1 MGKASDTLPTAKTP
15 DVSSGRKREPVGGG
29 DVGDSKG
36 LESADR
42 AVARRM
48 LGNEKSPG
56 RDEREPS
63 ERPHEDDDQA
73 EDRRDEGDDAGTDRY
88 IDPSREADGDDAG
101 GEDRRETARSP
112 ERERDQRQ
120 RREIEAAARTLLTR
134 DNYTEKEISLLLKNT
149 ATADLHDLTRR
160 IRKRHAGQDDMGNRL
175 KKLEARGT
183 GQQIADDAEGE
194 GTGSD
199 PVEAL
204 EKHLAETGD
213 PATAKLF
220 RAALQSLRPAE
231 SPNGHRATMTNAQ
244 AVEHF
249 QPQLA
254 EVRHRFPQVK
264 DAENAADLLET
275 ANRMVKSGA
284 IAEGTDLVDALHA
297 AAETIW
303 PGGKHMSQR
312 EFASRHREESD
323 GQIDTGQNGRQPR
336 APAPSEDDED
346 RKAVRDLKRG
356 MSPEDIQHARSRR

>member
-1 MGKASDTLPTAKTP
+1 MGSAADTLPTAKTP
-15 DVSSGRKREPVGGG
+15 DVSNGRKREPVGGG

-42 AVARRM
+42 AVARR
-48 LGNEKSPG
+48 LFGNDKSPE
-56 RDEREPS
+56 RAEREPA
-63 ERPHEDDDQA
+63 ERPREDDGQA
-73 EDRRDEGDDAGTDRY
+73 EDRHDQGDDDAGSDRY
-88 IDPSREADGDDAG
+88 IDPGEAAGDEESG
-101 GEDRRETARSP
+101 GGRGETARSP
-112 ERERDQRQ
+112 ERERDRRQ
-120 RREIEAAARTLLTR
+120 RREIEAAARTLLSR
-134 DNYTEKEISLLLKNT
+134 DNYTEREIGLLLKNT

-183 GQQIADDAEGE
+183 GQQSADDAG
-194 GTGSD
+194 GDDAGSD

-231 SPNGHRATMTNAQ
+231 SPNGQRATMTKAQ
-244 AVEHF
+244 AVEQF

-356 MSPEDIQHARSRR
+356 MSPEDIQHARGRR